1 MLAEYI
7 QYKYIYSTDTCFPQ
21 PSARRA
27 HRHPPTAIYPRIVG
41 RIYPIQV
48 YIFSWH
54 HLPMPMLPSSIT
66 TQYNYFVIYII
77 VSHMFLN
84 RSSFFF
90 GYGVKLSS
98 VSNCPRCQIVRFC
111 MWCQIVRCQ
120 IVRCQIVR
128 CQIVHGVKLS
138 AVSNCPV
145 SNCPVSNCPRCQIV
159 RGVKLS
165 GVKLS

>member
-1 MLAEYI
+1 
-7 QYKYIYSTDTCFPQ
+7 
-21 PSARRA
+21 
-27 HRHPPTAIYPRIVG
+27 
-41 RIYPIQV
+41 
-48 YIFSWH
+48 
-54 HLPMPMLPSSIT
+54 MPMLPSSIT

-128 CQIVHGVKLS
+128 CQIVRGVKLS

-145 SNCPVSNCPRCQIV
+145 SNCPRILHDVTPVCKQLSFSRVMII
-159 RGVKLS
+159 LS
-165 GVKLS
+165 GLTLCTECLSTKMKSQCQSKKRKKVRNKGKHIKQKEVNLKRRHCQYQKNRDKR

>member
-1 MLAEYI
+1 
-7 QYKYIYSTDTCFPQ
+7 
-21 PSARRA
+21 
-27 HRHPPTAIYPRIVG
+27 
-41 RIYPIQV
+41 
-48 YIFSWH
+48 
-54 HLPMPMLPSSIT
+54 MPMLPSSIT

-90 GYGVKLSS
+90 GYGVKLSL

-145 SNCPVSNCPRCQIV
+145 SNCPRCQIV

-165 GVKLS
+165 AVSNCPVSNCPRIGKNTYLRLLMSSSWRMGSPPCQQIRGSQLLCRG